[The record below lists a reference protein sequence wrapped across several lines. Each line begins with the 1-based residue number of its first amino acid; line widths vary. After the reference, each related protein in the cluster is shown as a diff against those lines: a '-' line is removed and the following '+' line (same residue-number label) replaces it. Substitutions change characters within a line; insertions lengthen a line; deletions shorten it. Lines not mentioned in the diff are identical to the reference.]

1 MNILITNDDGIEN
14 IGIRLLAEWAKKLGE
29 VTVVAPKVEQSAKS
43 HAIDFITPVEIKKVD
58 LIKYISIP
66 VMTDFIQVSSYTG
79 TSRSREVKL
88 IKDLTYNVEGRT
100 LILIDDVVDSG
111 NSLYYLVKHLYQN
124 YKPKKVL
131 TCALFDKVNAREADI
146 EVDYSGKLLQE
157 NAFLCGYG
165 LDYNEVY
172 RNVPYVF
179 VPDKEELE
187 TIDNYL
193 KSKGEEF

>member
-1 MNILITNDDGIEN
+1 MRDLVMSEKEILEACA
-14 IGIRLLAEWAKKLGE
+14 RLGE
-29 VTVVAPKVEQSAKS
+29 QISNDLKDEEKVPLIIGVMKGG
-43 HAIDFITPVEIKKVD
+43 IPFMMD

-66 VMTDFIQVSSYTG
+66 VMTDFILVSSYTG

-100 LILIDDVVDSG
+100 LVLIDDVVDSG

>member
-1 MNILITNDDGIEN
+1 MRDLVMSEKEILEACA
-14 IGIRLLAEWAKKLGE
+14 RLGE
-29 VTVVAPKVEQSAKS
+29 QISSDLKDEEKVPLIIGVMKGG
-43 HAIDFITPVEIKKVD
+43 IPFMMD

-100 LILIDDVVDSG
+100 LVLIDDVVDSG

-172 RNVPYVF
+172 RNIPYVF

-187 TIDNYL
+187 SIDNYL